1 MGAVP
6 VPLGGRA
13 GPRTQLKVG
22 ALRSN
27 RFRTLRRLAL
37 TVLAVVVLFVGT
49 GFVND
54 WNARRVHRHHNAIGA
69 DGIAERA
76 RTGELVRGGSTL
88 VVLVHGFGATPQT
101 YRGIAAA
108 FEAET
113 DVDLWV
119 PLLAQHGRSLDDFR
133 AFDPAAIRADFLE
146 RLNRRMEGYDRVV
159 AVGHSFGGA
168 LLFDLMARG
177 ALPERVEPILF
188 APAVHVLGNDDI
200 NRLSL
205 NAFALWASYC
215 DVEEFGCVSPNPRMA
230 GPTGTVELYQD
241 NYFFTFIVRA
251 ILVLFDYADTLVGQG
266 AAIQTPVNMVMA
278 RDDLR
283 VDFPATV
290 EMCAAMAACRMHA
303 LPLGSHNPQLS
314 VARDALTDLLMR
326 LVADPSAGCEGLDCT
341 TL

>member
-1 MGAVP
+1 M
-6 VPLGGRA
+6 
-13 GPRTQLKVG
+13 
-22 ALRSN
+22 
-27 RFRTLRRLAL
+27 LAL
-37 TVLAVVVLFVGT
+37 VVLFVGT
-49 GFVND
+49 GFLND
-54 WNARRVHRHHNAIGA
+54 WNARRVHRHHNDIGA

-76 RTGELVRGGSTL
+76 RTAQLARGGKTL

-101 YRGIAAA
+101 YRGIAEA
-108 FEAET
+108 FAAET
-113 DVDLWV
+113 EADLWV
-119 PLLAQHGRSLDDFR
+119 PLLAQHGRSLDAFR

-146 RLNRRMEGYDRVV
+146 RLNRRIEGYDKVV

-188 APAVHVLGNDDI
+188 APAVHILGNDTT

-205 NAFALWASYC
+205 NAFGLWASYC
-215 DVEEFGCVSPNPRMA
+215 DVEEFGCLSPNPKMA
-230 GPTGTVELYQD
+230 GPTGTIELYQD
-241 NYFFTFIVRA
+241 NYFFTFVVRA
-251 ILVLFDYADTLVGQG
+251 ILALFDYADTLVGEGG
-266 AAIQTPVNMVMA
+266 AIETPINVVMA

-290 EMCAAMAACRMHA
+290 EMCAEMAACRMHA

-314 VARDALTDLLMR
+314 AARGTLSALLMR
-326 LVADPSAGCEGLDCT
+326 LVADPAASCAGLDCT